1 MEVKMKALFLE
12 GPGEINIKEIPYPEQ
27 REGYAIV
34 KMTAASIC
42 GSDISAYR
50 GHGQAIPYPLILGH
64 EAVGIVEQIDN
75 NEYGIQKGDFVILD
89 PYLYCNTCYPC
100 SLGRTNCCEHL
111 KVLGVQTDGA
121 MREYIS
127 HPNHLLRKIPDNIPP
142 ELAPLAE
149 PLTIALH
156 GLHRAKLKKNEHV
169 AIIGAGPIG
178 LLAGMAA
185 LQYDAI
191 PVLIDMVEERLEL
204 GKSLGIKHTIN
215 VKTQDAVERLKEIT
229 NGRMAEVVLEM
240 SGSHVGIQTSLLYAS
255 YCGRIS
261 FTGWPTGETSLN
273 TPLITRKELDIRGA
287 RTSVN
292 EFEEALNMISTG
304 QINARAI
311 LRETVS
317 FDELPTA
324 FKNQSDYPGKY
335 LKITALF

>member
-1 MEVKMKALFLE
+1 MKALFLE
-12 GPGEINIKEIPYPEQ
+12 GLEVVNIKEVPYPV
-27 REGYAIV
+27 RKKGYAIV

-64 EAVGIVEQIDN
+64 EAVGIVEEIDE
-75 NEYGIQKGDFVILD
+75 NEKGIKKGDRVILD
-89 PYLYCNTCYPC
+89 PYLYCGTCYPC

-121 MREYIS
+121 MCEYIS
-127 HPNHLLRKIPDNIPP
+127 HPDNLMHKLPDNIPL

-156 GLHRAKLKKNEHV
+156 GLHRADTKKGDHV
-169 AIIGAGPIG
+169 VIIGAGPIG

-185 LQYDAI
+185 LKYGAI
-191 PVLIDMVEERLEL
+191 PIIIDMVDERLKL
-204 GKSLGIKHTIN
+204 AKSLGIEHAVNFKTEN
-215 VKTQDAVERLKEIT
+215 VADYLKEVT
-229 NGRMAEVVLEM
+229 KGRMAEVVLEM
-240 SGSHVGIQTSLLYAS
+240 SGSNMGIQNTLIYAS
-255 YCGRIS
+255 YCGRIV
-261 FTGWPTGETSLN
+261 FTGWPTGDTALN
-273 TPLITRKELDIRGA
+273 TSLITRKELDIRGG

-304 QINARAI
+304 QVNVRAI
-311 LRETVS
+311 LSETVS
-317 FDELPTA
+317 FDELPIA
-324 FKNQSDYPGKY
+324 FKNQSDFPGKY